1 MSDIPL
7 PLQEAVRDLLGDLL
21 SRGCA
26 VDKSEDRLE
35 LSPDVPAV
43 VAAYVDTDDVVAGVA
58 LADLPFA
65 CRSGS
70 ALVMM
75 PTTVADEALEAEQID
90 GDMLDC
96 FKEVANVLSRLM
108 NSPETPHVK
117 LGAMFRTGELIPGPV
132 RSLLRD
138 ATRRRDFAVTIEEYG
153 DGRLSVITRSEQV
166 HAAAA

>member
-26 VDKSEDRLE
+26 VDKSEDRLTLDPE
-35 LSPDVPAV
+35 TPAV
-43 VAAYVDTDDVVAGVA
+43 IAAYVDTDELVAGVA
-58 LADLPFA
+58 IADLPFA

-75 PTTVADEALEAEQID
+75 PTTVAEEALEAASID

-108 NSPETPHVK
+108 NSPDTPHVK
-117 LGAMFRTGELIPGPV
+117 LGGMYRTGELIPGNV
-132 RSLLRD
+132 RTLLRD
-138 ATRRRDFAVTIEEYG
+138 ASRRRDFAVTIEEYG
-153 DGRLSVITRSEQV
+153 EGRLSVITRSEALHQ
-166 HAAAA
+166 AAA